1 MELAIMIVLTLS
13 LGALLFSR
21 IHFHFS
27 FNLTISRD
35 SKFNSRLKTPPSGS
49 GKTRRENAALPKV
62 EAPAVRSIRDSSVTS
77 AIEAARRSA
86 EADLSS
92 ALINLGCRK
101 EKAESVAKRAM
112 VEGGKDFDSRL
123 KWALTN
129 AA

>member
-1 MELAIMIVLTLS
+1 MTVLCVLLALS

-27 FNLTISRD
+27 FNLTISRSND
-35 SKFNSRLKTPPSGS
+35 AHVDRAGLRARKA
-49 GKTRRENAALPKV
+49 RREGTV
-62 EAPAVRSIRDSSVTS
+62 EGSPAVRSIRDSSVTS

-101 EKAESVAKRAM
+101 EKADSVAKQAM
-112 VEGGKDFDSRL
+112 EQGKDFDTRL
-123 KWALTN
+123 KWALSN

>member
-1 MELAIMIVLTLS
+1 MELAIIIALTLS

-35 SKFNSRLKTPPSGS
+35 SKFNSRLKTPPMGS
-49 GKTRRENAALPKV
+49 REVKRREVPRL
-62 EAPAVRSIRDSSVTS
+62 PAVRSIRDSSVTG
-77 AIEAARRSA
+77 AIESAKRSA

-92 ALINLGCRK
+92 ALVNLGCEGK
-101 EKAESVAKRAM
+101 KAAGVAKRAM
-112 VEGGKDFDSRL
+112 LEGGKDFDSRL
-123 KWALTN
+123 KWALAN

>member
-1 MELAIMIVLTLS
+1 MELAIIIILTLS

-35 SKFNSRLKTPPSGS
+35 SKFNSRLKTLPTGS
-49 GKTRRENAALPKV
+49 REAKRREGTV
-62 EAPAVRSIRDSSVTS
+62 EGSPAVRSIRDSSVTS
-77 AIEAARRSA
+77 AIEAAKRSA

-92 ALINLGCRK
+92 ALVNLGCRK
-101 EKAESVAKRAM
+101 EKADMVAKQAM
-112 VEGGKDFDSRL
+112 EQGKDFDSRL
-123 KWALTN
+123 KWALSN

>member
-1 MELAIMIVLTLS
+1 MELAIIIILTLS

-35 SKFNSRLKTPPSGS
+35 SKFNSRLKTPPTGS
-49 GKTRRENAALPKV
+49 REAKRREKPRP
-62 EAPAVRSIRDSSVTS
+62 PAVRSIRDSSVTS

-101 EKAESVAKRAM
+101 ERADMVA
-112 VEGGKDFDSRL
+112 
-123 KWALTN
+123 
-129 AA
+129 